1 MFINGLKD
9 VGSASV
15 ELHERPGGGALKKS
29 EDARGGLLKE
39 PEEVKKDLTPQ
50 RIDTIATDMQARL
63 KRLNTE
69 LRLEVD
75 QKSDRVI
82 VKILDQGTKQ
92 VIRQIPSEELL
103 AISER
108 LEEFVGVFYDS
119 RS

>member
-1 MFINGLKD
+1 MIINGVKD

-15 ELHERPGGGALKKS
+15 ELHERPGGGPAKKADDTAGVTS
-29 EDARGGLLKE
+29 RNA
-39 PEEVKKDLTPQ
+39 EEVKKETPSQ
-50 RIDTIATDMQARL
+50 RVDSLASEMQARL
-63 KRLNTE
+63 SRLNTE

-75 QKSDRVI
+75 RKSDRVI
-82 VKILDQGTKQ
+82 VKIVDQGTKQ

>member
-1 MFINGLKD
+1 MNINGVQD

-15 ELHERPGGGALKKS
+15 ELHERPGGGAARKADDAVEATLKNAVEAKKEIPSQGVDTLAS
-29 EDARGGLLKE
+29 E
-39 PEEVKKDLTPQ
+39 
-50 RIDTIATDMQARL
+50 MQVRL
-63 KRLNTE
+63 SRLNTE

-75 QKSDRVI
+75 RKSDRVI
-82 VKILDQGTKQ
+82 VKIVDQGTKQ

-119 RS
+119 RT

>member
-1 MFINGLKD
+1 MFIAGIKD

-15 ELHERPGGGALKKS
+15 ELHERPGGGSLKKAQDS
-29 EDARGGLLKE
+29 HSGLLKE
-39 PEEVKKDLTPQ
+39 AEEVKKDLTPQ
-50 RIDTIATDMQARL
+50 SIDTIATDMQARL

-75 QKSDRVI
+75 QKSDKVI
-82 VKILDQGTKQ
+82 VKIVDQGTKQ

-119 RS
+119 RQ

>member
-1 MFINGLKD
+1 MIINGIKEA
-9 VGSASV
+9 GSASV
-15 ELHERPGGGALKKS
+15 ELDERPAGASVKKSDGGA
-29 EDARGGLLKE
+29 GGFLKE
-39 PEEVKKDLTPQ
+39 AEESKKDLTPQ
-50 RIDTIATDMQARL
+50 RIDTIASDMQVRL

-82 VKILDQGTKQ
+82 VKIVDQGTKQ

-119 RS
+119 IR